1 MLCTLD
7 KSSFREW
14 PQNTLATEVC
24 SLNTYDSRY
33 VRESNIV
40 MDCGFR
46 VPGTG
51 LQILCQ
57 WNLDSEF
64 LGLYSG
70 SQSPGFPIQQVK
82 ISRIQD
88 STFSTSNEF
97 WCQYNFWI
105 SGRIQSS
112 WKCWFQVSLRSCTST
127 SSWWSGQDDLYMAH
141 WLLVQHSQFCLP
153 RAGCFT
159 NYYQAE

>member
-46 VPGTG
+46 VPDTG

-64 LGLYSG
+64 FGLYST
-70 SQSPGFPIQQVK
+70 SKNFSDSGFHEKINARVK
-82 ISRIQD
+82 L
-88 STFSTSNEF
+88 FSTSNEF
-97 WCQYNFWI
+97 WCQYNF
-105 SGRIQSS
+105 
-112 WKCWFQVSLRSCTST
+112 
-127 SSWWSGQDDLYMAH
+127 
-141 WLLVQHSQFCLP
+141 
-153 RAGCFT
+153 
-159 NYYQAE
+159 

>member
-33 VRESNIV
+33 VRESNMV

-46 VPGTG
+46 VPDTG
-51 LQILCQ
+51 LQVLCQ

-64 LGLYSG
+64 LGLYSV
-70 SQSPGFPIQQVK
+70 SQNPGFPIQQVK

-88 STFSTSNEF
+88 ST
-97 WCQYNFWI
+97 
-105 SGRIQSS
+105 
-112 WKCWFQVSLRSCTST
+112 KK
-127 SSWWSGQDDLYMAH
+127 
-141 WLLVQHSQFCLP
+141 
-153 RAGCFT
+153 
-159 NYYQAE
+159 

>member
-7 KSSFREW
+7 KSSFRDW

-24 SLNTYDSRY
+24 SLNTKDSRY

-64 LGLYSG
+64 LRLYSG
-70 SQSPGFPIQQVK
+70 SQNPGFPIQQVK

-88 STFSTSNEF
+88 ST
-97 WCQYNFWI
+97 
-105 SGRIQSS
+105 
-112 WKCWFQVSLRSCTST
+112 KK
-127 SSWWSGQDDLYMAH
+127 
-141 WLLVQHSQFCLP
+141 
-153 RAGCFT
+153 
-159 NYYQAE
+159 